1 MAGERIN
8 NLVEIAKLDSIAES
22 VVNDFLDNMK
32 LNCVC
37 SSYDDVYFIGNLVYE
52 DLCVV
57 IDKLDIKADILTSLS
72 EKYSMDEIETMK
84 ESHIKQELDSFSKIS
99 FEKYTY
105 YYTLDNE

>member
-1 MAGERIN
+1 MNGVDI
-8 NLVEIAKLDSIAES
+8 LVDIAKLDSIAES
-22 VVNDFLDNMK
+22 IVNDFLDNMK
-32 LNCVC
+32 LNCIC

-72 EKYSMDEIETMK
+72 EKYNIDEIERMTD
-84 ESHIKQELDSFSKIS
+84 SHIKQELDNFSKIS

>member
-8 NLVEIAKLDSIAES
+8 NLVDTVKLDSIAES

-32 LNCVC
+32 LNCIC
-37 SSYDDVYFIGNLVYE
+37 SSQDDVYFIGNLMYE

-72 EKYSMDEIETMK
+72 DKYSIDEIESMK
-84 ESHIKQELDSFSKIS
+84 DSHIKQELVQFAKTA
-99 FEKYTY
+99 FETYTY
-105 YYTLDNE
+105 YYSLDNE

>member
-1 MAGERIN
+1 M
-8 NLVEIAKLDSIAES
+8 VDIAKLDNIAEI
-22 VVNDFLDNMK
+22 VVNDFLDNLK

-57 IDKLDIKADILTSLS
+57 IDKLDIKADMLTSLS
-72 EKYSMDEIETMK
+72 EKYSIDEIESMND
-84 ESHIKQELDSFSKIS
+84 SHIKQELSQFSKTA